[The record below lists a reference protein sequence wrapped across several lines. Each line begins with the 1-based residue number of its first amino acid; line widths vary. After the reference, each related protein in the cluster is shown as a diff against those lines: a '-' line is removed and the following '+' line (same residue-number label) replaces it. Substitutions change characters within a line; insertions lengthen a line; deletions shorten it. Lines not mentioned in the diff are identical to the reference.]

1 MKYPKLVIIIKKV
14 TRICFI
20 FFSLKIKNYYY
31 KILPTLIYL
40 SIINFIDHLGHF
52 KIIDWILPN
61 I

>member
-14 TRICFI
+14 TRICFN